1 MVCLSKLVNGKML
14 STNEDDSLT
23 SEENCILIKSDP
35 VTRARYFDHRFP
47 SYLAFVLKS
56 EMNPIGEI
64 QYYFYRVEFQQRGS
78 PHVHMLVWIKNSPVY
93 NGTDQNE
100 VENFIDRFVTWKKDK
115 DMVNLVNHQ
124 THRHTRSC
132 KKTGKLFVGLI
143 FLYLQCHI
151 LLF

>member
-1 MVCLSKLVNGKML
+1 
-14 STNEDDSLT
+14 
-23 SEENCILIKSDP
+23 
-35 VTRARYFDHRFP
+35 
-47 SYLAFVLKS
+47 
-56 EMNPIGEI
+56 MNPIGEI